1 MEKMLTPQEVVDYF
15 DGMINLNT
23 LANWRHKNRGPAYLK
38 IGGRVR
44 YAQSVIEEF
53 KRNAY
58 RDPAAEAAAAAAAK
72 EAANV

>member
-44 YAQSVIEEF
+44 YPKSVIEQF
-53 KRNAY
+53 KHSSY
-58 RDPAAEAAAAAAAK
+58 RDPAVMAAAEEAAK
-72 EAANV
+72 EAGDV